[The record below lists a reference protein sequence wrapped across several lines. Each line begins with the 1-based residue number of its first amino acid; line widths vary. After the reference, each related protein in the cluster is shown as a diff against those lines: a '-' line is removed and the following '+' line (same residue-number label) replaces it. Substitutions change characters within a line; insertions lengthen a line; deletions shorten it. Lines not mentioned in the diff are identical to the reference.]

1 MSYYKKLKA
10 DLAGAASAGI
20 ITPRQADQVWERSYS
35 ERAFAS
41 LKATHII
48 GAVAGLFISLGVIL
62 VAAHNWD
69 KIGAI
74 AKMGAFLLLFAG
86 AAEAA
91 MRLEEKPSASVP
103 LEMLWFF
110 MPILGIGLY
119 AQIFNLSGDPG
130 KPYLARAALSAPLAV
145 LSKRPLAG
153 YLTSILLFVVLYW
166 GTLGSTSMLSLTA
179 RYNQAAQPLWH
190 WALALCVLAAGFALY
205 PAKKLGKPLGAGIV
219 WVFFM
224 LVADTAIKVRSEA
237 LVLLAGMSLAVLW
250 LSWGSG
256 EDGSSSEQDG
266 TGQDSSSAMPLSGD
280 KKPLPG
286 LPLTVW
292 TGAVYMATF
301 FWHYKDRS
309 YHSETLTTTAAG
321 TLLTWAAFAG
331 AILTLV
337 MRKQR
342 LLPEGRTEDAL
353 ARALLAA
360 SMLCAFLL
368 FDANQGSAKILAVI
382 ANLILAAFGAGCIIS
397 GSKNSNE
404 KLINRGVAVITLT
417 AVTRFVDIFGGLL
430 KSGVAFILTGLAFAA
445 LAYGI
450 NRGRKALIEAAK
462 K

>member
-10 DLAGAASAGI
+10 DLMGAASAGI
-20 ITPRQADQVWERSYS
+20 ITPQQADQVWERSYS

-48 GAVAGLFISLGVIL
+48 GAVAGLFIALGVIL

-69 KIGAI
+69 KIGAV

-91 MRLEEKPSASVP
+91 MRLEEKPSAAIP

-110 MPILGIGLY
+110 MPVLGIGLY
-119 AQIFNLSGDPG
+119 AQIFNLSGDPV
-130 KPYLARAALSAPLAV
+130 KPYLAWAALSAPLAV

-153 YLTSILLFVVLYW
+153 YLTAILLFVVLYW

-190 WALALCVLAAGFALY
+190 WALALGVLAAGFALY
-205 PAKKLGKPLGAGIV
+205 PEKKLGKPLGAGIV
-219 WVFFM
+219 WLFFM
-224 LVADTAIKVRSEA
+224 LVADSAIKVRSEA

-250 LSWGSG
+250 LSWDSG
-256 EDGSSSEQDG
+256 EDGK
-266 TGQDSSSAMPLSGD
+266 A
-280 KKPLPG
+280 LPG

-292 TGAVYMATF
+292 TGAVYMTTF

-309 YHSETLTTTAAG
+309 YYSETLTTTAAG

-342 LLPEGRTEDAL
+342 LLPEGKTEDAL

-368 FDANQGSAKILAVI
+368 FDANEGSAKILAVI

-430 KSGVAFILTGLAFAA
+430 KSGVAFIITGLAFAA

>member
-1 MSYYKKLKA
+1 MSYYKKLKT
-10 DLAGAASAGI
+10 DLMGAAAGGI
-20 ITPRQADQVWERSYS
+20 ITPGQADRVWEHAYS
-35 ERAFAS
+35 SRAFAS

-48 GAVAGLFISLGVIL
+48 GAVAGLFIALGVIL

-91 MRLEEKPSASVP
+91 MRLEEKPSAAIP

-110 MPILGIGLY
+110 MPVLGIGLY
-119 AQIFNLSGDPG
+119 AQIFNLSGDPV
-130 KPYLARAALSAPLAV
+130 KPYLAWAALSAPLAV

-166 GTLGSTSMLSLTA
+166 GTLGSTNILSLTA

-190 WALALCVLAAGFALY
+190 WALALGVLAAGVALY
-205 PAKKLGKPLGAGIV
+205 PVKKLGKPLGAGIV
-219 WVFFM
+219 WFFFM

-250 LSWGSG
+250 LSWGAE
-256 EDGSSSEQDG
+256 EDESVR
-266 TGQDSSSAMPLSGD
+266 
-280 KKPLPG
+280 PG

-292 TGAVYMATF
+292 TGAVYLTTF

-309 YHSETLTTTAAG
+309 YHSEALTTTAAG

-342 LLPEGRTEDAL
+342 LLPEGKTEDAL
-353 ARALLAA
+353 ARTLLAA

-368 FDANQGSAKILAVI
+368 FDANEGSAKILAVI

-417 AVTRFVDIFGGLL
+417 AITRFVDIFGGLL

>member
-10 DLAGAASAGI
+10 DLMGAASAGI
-20 ITPRQADQVWERSYS
+20 ITPQQADQVWERSYS

-48 GAVAGLFISLGVIL
+48 GAVAGLFIALGVIL

-69 KIGAI
+69 KIGAV

-91 MRLEEKPSASVP
+91 MRLEEKPSAAIP

-110 MPILGIGLY
+110 MPVLGIGLY
-119 AQIFNLSGDPG
+119 AQIFNLSGDPV
-130 KPYLARAALSAPLAV
+130 KPYLAWAALSAPLAV

-153 YLTSILLFVVLYW
+153 YLTAILLFVVLYW
-166 GTLGSTSMLSLTA
+166 GSLGSTSMLSLTA

-190 WALALCVLAAGFALY
+190 WALALGVLAAGFAIY
-205 PAKKLGKPLGAGIV
+205 PEKKLGKPLGAGIV
-219 WVFFM
+219 WLFFM
-224 LVADTAIKVRSEA
+224 LVADSAIKVRSEA

-256 EDGSSSEQDG
+256 EDGK
-266 TGQDSSSAMPLSGD
+266 A
-280 KKPLPG
+280 LPG

-292 TGAVYMATF
+292 TGAVYMTTF

-309 YHSETLTTTAAG
+309 YYSETLTTTAAG

-342 LLPEGRTEDAL
+342 LLPEGKTEDAL

-368 FDANQGSAKILAVI
+368 FDANEGSAKILAVI

>member
-1 MSYYKKLKA
+1 MSYYKKLKT

-20 ITPRQADQVWERSYS
+20 ITPQQADQVWERSYG

-48 GAVAGLFISLGVIL
+48 GAVAGIFISLGLIL

-91 MRLEEKPSASVP
+91 MRLEEKPSASIP

-110 MPILGIGLY
+110 MPVLGIGLY
-119 AQIFNLSGDPG
+119 AQIFNLSGDPV
-130 KPYLARAALSAPLAV
+130 KPYLAWAALSAPLAV

-166 GTLGSTSMLSLTA
+166 GTLGSASILSLTA

-190 WALALCVLAAGFALY
+190 WALALCVLAAGVALY
-205 PAKKLGKPLGAGIV
+205 PVKKSGKPLGAGIV

-250 LSWGSG
+250 LSWDSG
-256 EDGSSSEQDG
+256 EDEK
-266 TGQDSSSAMPLSGD
+266 A
-280 KKPLPG
+280 LPG

-292 TGAVYMATF
+292 TGAVYMTTF
-301 FWHYKDRS
+301 FWHYRDRS
-309 YHSETLTTTAAG
+309 YHSETLSTTAAG

-342 LLPEGRTEDAL
+342 LLPEGKTEDAL

-368 FDANQGSAKILAVI
+368 FDANEGSAKILAVI

>member
-10 DLAGAASAGI
+10 DLTGAASAGI
-20 ITPRQADQVWERSYS
+20 ITPQQADQVWERSYS

-41 LKATHII
+41 LKAVHII
-48 GAVAGLFISLGVIL
+48 GAVAGLFIALGVIL

-74 AKMGAFLLLFAG
+74 AKMGAYLLLFAG
-86 AAEAA
+86 VAEAA
-91 MRLEEKPSASVP
+91 MRLEEKPSAAVP
-103 LEMLWFF
+103 LETLWFF
-110 MPILGIGLY
+110 MPVLGIGLY
-119 AQIFNLSGDPG
+119 AQIFNLSGDPV
-130 KPYLARAALSAPLAV
+130 KPYLAWAALSAPLAA

-153 YLTSILLFVVLYW
+153 YLTSILLFTVLYW
-166 GTLGSTSMLSLTA
+166 GTLGSTSILSLTA
-179 RYNQAAQPLWH
+179 RYNQPAQPLWH
-190 WALALCVLAAGFALY
+190 WALALGVLAAGVALY
-205 PAKKLGKPLGAGIV
+205 PVKKFGKPLGAGIV

-250 LSWGSG
+250 LSWDGG
-256 EDGSSSEQDG
+256 EDEK
-266 TGQDSSSAMPLSGD
+266 T
-280 KKPLPG
+280 LPG

-292 TGAVYMATF
+292 TGAVYMTTF

-309 YHSETLTTTAAG
+309 YYSETLTTTAAG

-331 AILTLV
+331 AVLTLV

-342 LLPEGRTEDAL
+342 LLPEGKTEDAL

-368 FDANQGSAKILAVI
+368 FDANEGSAKILAVI